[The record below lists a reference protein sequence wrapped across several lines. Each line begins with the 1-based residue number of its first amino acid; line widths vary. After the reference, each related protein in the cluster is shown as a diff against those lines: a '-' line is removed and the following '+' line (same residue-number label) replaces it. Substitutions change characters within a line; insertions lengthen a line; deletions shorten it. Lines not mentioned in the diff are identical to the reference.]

1 MFDLKEY
8 LSDLSTICAMDTGR
22 YNRAGVEE
30 IVAWFRTRFEKLGF
44 RTELRITPGH
54 EEAPVLMIS
63 NCGPEEKF
71 DVLFIS
77 HLDTVFDTETV
88 KSWPVSVDEA
98 GICRGPGVIDCK
110 GGSLLV
116 YYLLREM
123 KAAGELGFKF
133 TAAMNTD
140 EEPGSNYSRVF
151 FEELAEKTDYCL
163 VFEPGRANDE
173 FVGVRKGG
181 AKYQVIAHGVG
192 AHSGADFEKG
202 ANAIVELAKWIPELT
217 ELIDLEAGTTMNIAK
232 IEGGLNNGQVP
243 DYAELTARLLYLD
256 PAAIEKMD
264 ALIER
269 MQSTSFDPRCS
280 MEVKEVGTRR
290 PPMYMTENSEK
301 LFHCLEEAGKKTG
314 CPTEWISTGGMSDG
328 NWVAHHGVATL
339 DGCGPCGAGL
349 HTRGEYLKT
358 ASVGP
363 RLEIIRALLLSL
375 FA

>member
-8 LSDLSTICAMDTGR
+8 LKDLAEICAMDTGR

-123 KAAGELGFKF
+123 KAAGELVFKF

-140 EEPGSNYSRVF
+140 EEPGSN
-151 FEELAEKTDYCL
+151 
-163 VFEPGRANDE
+163 
-173 FVGVRKGG
+173 
-181 AKYQVIAHGVG
+181 
-192 AHSGADFEKG
+192 
-202 ANAIVELAKWIPELT
+202 
-217 ELIDLEAGTTMNIAK
+217 
-232 IEGGLNNGQVP
+232 
-243 DYAELTARLLYLD
+243 
-256 PAAIEKMD
+256 
-264 ALIER
+264 
-269 MQSTSFDPRCS
+269 
-280 MEVKEVGTRR
+280 
-290 PPMYMTENSEK
+290 
-301 LFHCLEEAGKKTG
+301 
-314 CPTEWISTGGMSDG
+314 
-328 NWVAHHGVATL
+328 
-339 DGCGPCGAGL
+339 
-349 HTRGEYLKT
+349 
-358 ASVGP
+358 
-363 RLEIIRALLLSL
+363 
-375 FA
+375 